1 MEQYDVVYI
10 LKKDVRPDELRY
22 SLRSL
27 EKFMEFR
34 RVWFYCG
41 LPEGIVPDRYVEHK
55 QLGASKWERARSSLL
70 EACGNEGLT
79 PSFWL
84 FNDDFYLLQPWTSE
98 EPLHRGQLRD
108 HIASVEA
115 RHGGRMSGYTRQLRT
130 CERMLKRAGLTTLD
144 YTLHAP
150 MLIDRKKMIE
160 ALEAFPNCPMFR
172 SLYGN
177 YAGIGGAYCEDNKVA
192 TVGGKSKPGAA
203 FLSSGDK
210 AFKSLQPFLEGIFPE
225 PSRFEVVNED

>member
-1 MEQYDVVYI
+1 MIKYDVVYI
-10 LKKDVRPDELRY
+10 LREGVKPDELRY
-22 SLRSL
+22 SLRSIEKYL
-27 EKFMEFR
+27 EYR

-41 LPEGIVPDRYVEHK
+41 LPDGIVPDRYIEHK

-70 EACGNEGLT
+70 AACGNAGLT

-84 FNDDFYLLQPWTSE
+84 FNDDFYLLQPWTD

-108 HIASVEA
+108 HIRSVEA
-115 RHGGRMSGYTRQLRT
+115 KHSGRPSGYTMQLRR
-130 CERMLKRAGLTTLD
+130 CEKMLQDAGLTTYD

-150 MLIDRKKMIE
+150 MLIDRKLMLE
-160 ALEAFPNCPMFR
+160 ALHRFPDCPMFR
-172 SLYGN
+172 SIYGN
-177 YAGIGGAYCEDNKVA
+177 YAGIGGTYCEDNKVA

-210 AFKSLQPFLEGIFPE
+210 AFKSLQPFLDGIFPE
-225 PSRFEVVNED
+225 PSRFEVANED